1 MSDIKIIPIEE
12 KYADEFAKTFNESYF
27 DSEEE
32 AKQHFK
38 KHLEKD
44 RLFLFFVD
52 SELAG
57 FFDYIYQYSHNANYL
72 YNLCVSKKFRGKGYS
87 KHLLSKYVEI
97 SKEQKTRN
105 IIALSST
112 HRTNVASQ
120 KMHKSFGFK
129 EIGTLKE
136 LHYGEDEI
144 FYAYKL
150 D

>member
-1 MSDIKIIPIEE
+1 MDIKIIQIEKKFE
-12 KYADEFAKTFNESYF
+12 SDFAKTFNGSYF

-38 KHLEKD
+38 EYLNSK
-44 RLFLFFVD
+44 RLFLLFLN

-57 FFDYIYQYSHNANYL
+57 FFNYYFQYSHYANYL
-72 YNLCVSKKFRGKGYS
+72 EDICVAEKFRGQSCSNY
-87 KHLLSKYVEI
+87 LLSKYIEI
-97 SKEQKTRN
+97 SQQQKSKNR
-105 IIALSST
+105 IALSST
-112 HRTNVASQ
+112 HKANVASQ

-129 EIGTLKE
+129 KIGTLKE

-144 FYAYKL
+144 FYAYSL